1 MKVRIHHHNDGS
13 IIVEV
18 TDYSWHGINTG
29 QLTGTLATVTGNDF
43 IFAAVTGPDDDR
55 HEHPKSLNAFR
66 CFTHGFVITHL
77 VRMTGEV
84 PQTAHGELYDN
95 IRLGITLC

>member
-1 MKVRIHHHNDGS
+1 MKVGIYHHNGGG

-18 TDYSWHGINTG
+18 TDYSWHGVNTG
-29 QLTGTLATVTGNDF
+29 QLTGTFASVAGNYF
-43 IFAAVTGPDDDR
+43 ISAAVTGPDDDR
-55 HEHPKSLNAFR
+55 HENPKSLDAFS
-66 CFTHGFVITHL
+66 CFTHGFVVAHL

-84 PQTAHGELYDN
+84 LQTAYGELYDN